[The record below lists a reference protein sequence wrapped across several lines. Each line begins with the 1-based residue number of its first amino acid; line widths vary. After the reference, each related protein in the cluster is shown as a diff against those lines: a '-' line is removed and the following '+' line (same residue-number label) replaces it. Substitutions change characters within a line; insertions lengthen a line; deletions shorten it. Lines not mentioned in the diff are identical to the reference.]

1 MLNPSLKVEGE
12 KRVKCI
18 CIQRNSVNMTRVY
31 YENGCKLRKYDNDFI
46 FACNLS
52 CFISLY
58 FDEL

>member
-31 YENGCKLRKYDNDFI
+31 YENGCKLKKMTMILFLPAIYH
-46 FACNLS
+46 A
-52 CFISLY
+52 
-58 FDEL
+58 